1 METTQSATR
10 TPATRI
16 PAIRKLSDRPALRNT
31 VMIAGFAV
39 VMIATGAIAS
49 FVSNPIAALVIG
61 PLLGGVVLWL
71 YRLSTRELEN
81 RDPVELA
88 APVARRH
95 LLTGVGIGTLLSA
108 VTIGLLALAG
118 GYQITGW
125 GSLSGALTVAGMM
138 AVVAVAEEVLFRG
151 VILRLIQ
158 QRGGTWL
165 ALAVSAVLF
174 GLVHLLNPGAT
185 LWGALAIAVEAGVM
199 LGAAYVA
206 TGSLWLAIGLHFGW
220 NVTTVAVFGTVTSG
234 SEVQGAL
241 VSATTSGPAWLSGGE
256 FGPEASIFAI
266 MVCSIVSIVLLR
278 MAHQRG
284 RIVRPRA
291 LSRR

>member
-1 METTQSATR
+1 MESTQSATR
-10 TPATRI
+10 I
-16 PAIRKLSDRPALRNT
+16 PAARRLSDRPALRNT

-49 FVSNPIAALVIG
+49 FVNNPIAALVIG
-61 PLLGGVVLWL
+61 PLLGAAVLWL
-71 YRLSTRELEN
+71 YRLSTRALEN
-81 RDPVELA
+81 RDPIELA
-88 APVARRH
+88 APSARRH
-95 LLTGVGIGTLLSA
+95 LLTGVGVGALLSA
-108 VTIGLLALAG
+108 VTIGLVALAG

-125 GSLSGALTVAGMM
+125 GSLAGALTVAGMM

-165 ALAVSAVLF
+165 ALATSAALF

-185 LWGALAIAVEAGVM
+185 LWGAVAITVEAGVM

-234 SEVQGAL
+234 SEVQGSL
-241 VSATTSGPAWLSGGE
+241 VSATTSGPDWLSGGA

-266 MVCSIVSIVLLR
+266 IVCSIVSIVLLR
-278 MAHQRG
+278 IARHRG
-284 RIVRPRA
+284 RIVRPSMLTR
-291 LSRR
+291 